1 MNWKMGR
8 EDTKEPGLLSYGL
21 RREESPMSK
30 SKNMIS
36 YGLLPV
42 LALLST
48 TALIGIFFQLDA
60 SLSNSAQQA
69 QWAKNHNSCVFSI
82 MNAKTPN
89 QAISISS
96 INIATAVRYCNGG

>member
-1 MNWKMGR
+1 
-8 EDTKEPGLLSYGL
+8 
-21 RREESPMSK
+21 MSNA
-30 SKNMIS
+30 KNMIS
-36 YGLLPV
+36 YGLLPA

-60 SLSNSAQQA
+60 SLSNGAQQA
-69 QWAKNHNSCVFSI
+69 QWAKNQNSCVFSI

-89 QAISISS
+89 QAISINS